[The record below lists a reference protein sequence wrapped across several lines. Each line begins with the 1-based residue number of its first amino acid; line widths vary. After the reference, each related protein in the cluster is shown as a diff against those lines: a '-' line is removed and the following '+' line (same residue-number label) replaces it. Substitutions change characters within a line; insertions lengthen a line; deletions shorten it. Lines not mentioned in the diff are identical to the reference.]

1 MINFRFKF
9 RVIRISKK
17 EDQSHIVVGL
27 YKDTYIAEIWKLWS
41 WEFAMTVRGMMSRE
55 NNFMLKDIRTMRIS
69 FE

>member
-27 YKDTYIAEIWKLWS
+27 YKDTYIAEI
-41 WEFAMTVRGMMSRE
+41 
-55 NNFMLKDIRTMRIS
+55 
-69 FE
+69 